1 MAEVEEL
8 AKIIKESNCNDDD
21 WLYQELDDKF
31 RKMKKIKNIA
41 YKAMKDKGEENAPV
55 YRKIYGLTQKFFL
68 IIGKEELRL
77 L

>member
-31 RKMKKIKNIA
+31 RKMKKIKNLDWCYFIS
-41 YKAMKDKGEENAPV
+41 KDIPEE
-55 YRKIYGLTQKFFL
+55 ID
-68 IIGKEELRL
+68 
-77 L
+77 